1 MRAAME
7 NREKIMQCA
16 LDLFYARGY
25 DAVGVQEI
33 AEKAGVTKPTLYY
46 YFGSKYGLLETLMK
60 EKMSTVNDAM
70 RKAADYHGDVPETL
84 YRMASRLIDIANA
97 NRKMYTLMMALFY
110 SARENEAYQ
119 AVRPVV
125 AELFDIA
132 VRFFEEAT
140 PQLGNIRGRQEQFAI
155 GFLGILNHYIL
166 HMCSAGEG
174 GGMVE
179 EETKRSLVNQFMYG
193 IFT

>member
-1 MRAAME
+1 ME

-60 EKMSTVNDAM
+60 EKMAVVNDAM

-84 YRMASRLIDIANA
+84 YRMASYLIDITDV
-97 NRKMYTLMMALFY
+97 NRKMYALMMALFY
-110 SARENEAYQ
+110 SAKENESYQ
-119 AVRPVV
+119 AVRPMVT
-125 AELFDIA
+125 ELFAI
-132 VRFFEEAT
+132 VVHFFEEAT

-155 GFLGILNHYIL
+155 GFLGTLNHYML
-166 HMCSAGEG
+166 HMCSSEEKGSMAD
-174 GGMVE
+174 

>member
-1 MRAAME
+1 MD

-46 YFGSKYGLLETLMK
+46 YFGSKYGLLETLLK
-60 EKMSTVNDAM
+60 DKMSSVNVAM
-70 RKAADYHGDVPETL
+70 KKAAAYYGDVPETL
-84 YRMASRLIDIANA
+84 YHMASKLIDISNS
-97 NRKMYTLMMALFY
+97 NRKMYMLMMALFY
-110 SARENEAYQ
+110 SAKENEAYR

-125 AELFDIA
+125 TELFGI
-132 VRFFEEAT
+132 VVNFFEEAT

-155 GFLGILNHYIL
+155 GFLGILNNYIL
-166 HMCSAGEG
+166 HMCEATEDGS
-174 GGMVE
+174 VVSE
-179 EETKRSLVNQFMYG
+179 EKKRSLVNQFMYG